1 MIFRQLFDP
10 ESSTYSYLLGDEE
23 TRQAILIDSVLGST
37 EQTLLLLEQLDLRL
51 SVALD
56 THTHADHI
64 TGLGALRDR
73 TGCTTMMGEQ
83 AVASCLT
90 ANFKD
95 GDQITAG
102 NIKLE
107 VIYSPGHTD
116 DSYSFYLPSETGG
129 MLFSGDTLL
138 IRGTGRTDFQNG
150 DAEQQYQSL
159 FNRLLKLPDSCSVY
173 PGHDYKGWTMSTI
186 GEEKRYNPRLQI
198 ANQGEYVDLMDSLDL
213 PSPKLMDVAVP
224 ANQACGDPQ

>member
-23 TRQAILIDSVLGST
+23 TRQAILIDSVLAST
-37 EQTLLLLEQLDLRL
+37 DQTLILLEQLDLRL
-51 SVALD
+51 SIALD

-73 TGCTTMMGEQ
+73 TGCITMMGEQ

-90 ANFKD
+90 ATFKD

-102 NIKLE
+102 NINLE

-116 DSYSFYLPSETGG
+116 DSYSFYLPSESGG

-150 DAEQQYQSL
+150 DARQQYNSL
-159 FNRLLKLPDSCSVY
+159 FNRLLKLPDSCTVH
-173 PGHDYKGWTMSTI
+173 PGHDYRGWTLSTI
-186 GEEKRYNPRLQI
+186 GEEKRNNPRLQI
-198 ANQGEYVDLMDSLDL
+198 VNQGEYVDLMDSLDL

-224 ANQACGDPQ
+224 ANQACGNTQ

>member
-23 TRQAILIDSVLGST
+23 TRQAILIDSVLAST
-37 EQTLLLLEQLDLRL
+37 DQTLMLLAQLDLRL
-51 SVALD
+51 SIALD

-73 TGCTTMMGEQ
+73 TGCITMMGEQ

-90 ANFKD
+90 ATFKD

-102 NIKLE
+102 NINLE

-116 DSYSFYLPSETGG
+116 DSYSFYLPSESGG

-150 DAEQQYQSL
+150 DARQQYNSL
-159 FNRLLKLPDSCSVY
+159 FNRLLKLPDSCTVH
-173 PGHDYKGWTMSTI
+173 PGHDYRGWTLSTI
-186 GEEKRYNPRLQI
+186 GEEKRNNPRLQI
-198 ANQGEYVDLMDSLDL
+198 VNQGEYVDLMDSLDL

-224 ANQACGDPQ
+224 ANQACGNTQ

>member
-116 DSYSFYLPSETGG
+116 DSYSFYLPNETGS

-150 DAEQQYQSL
+150 DAEQQYNSL
-159 FNRLLKLPDSCSVY
+159 FNRLLKLPDSCLVY